1 VGGDGGGGEEDEA
14 AKRPESGCSSA
25 MASSV
30 RGWQRTWSLTVSTVL
45 HCFIKEIWFL
55 GGAFVPP
62 TLNVA
67 SPLGL
72 GGGQPRAELGGGL
85 QDALMKCNERQC
97 LFAHPLSSK
106 AKCLTG
112 LPHLLDGD
120 FLTHSD
126 IPKANLVLHVVVGV
140 SLRLGKR

>member
-30 RGWQRTWSLTVSTVL
+30 RGWQRPWSLTVSTVL
-45 HCFIKEIWFL
+45 HCFIKEFWFL

-85 QDALMKCNERQC
+85 QDALMKCNERGSAFLHILSPQRQNASPVC
-97 LFAHPLSSK
+97 LICWMEISSRIVTFRRQIWF
-106 AKCLTG
+106 CM
-112 LPHLLDGD
+112 LL
-120 FLTHSD
+120 LE
-126 IPKANLVLHVVVGV
+126 LV
-140 SLRLGKR
+140 